1 MDTITLSEWGE
12 PGPGKWVTIWDKPYD
27 DTSGAAHTFIEFAP
41 GVTPPSK
48 RYWGTSG
55 FVEPGHGPGWI
66 PESTFDASYLSGFE
80 RLHPSS
86 L

>member
-1 MDTITLSEWGE
+1 MTTVGLAAWGE
-12 PGPGKWVTIWDKPYD
+12 PGPGRWVTVLVKPYEPE
-27 DTSGAAHTFIEFAP
+27 AHTVLKFMP
-41 GVTPPSK
+41 GVTPPDE

-66 PESTFDASYLSGFE
+66 PENRFDAGYLSRFE
-80 RLHPSS
+80 LRHPPG